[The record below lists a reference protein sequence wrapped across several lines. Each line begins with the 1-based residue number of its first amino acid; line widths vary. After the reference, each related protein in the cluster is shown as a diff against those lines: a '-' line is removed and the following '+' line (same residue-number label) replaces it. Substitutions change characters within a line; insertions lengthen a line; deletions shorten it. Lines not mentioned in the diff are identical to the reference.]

1 MDGINRY
8 ELTEIDK
15 ILGIG
20 MLSDSCGVAELVNVL
35 FIRYKVVVEIIW
47 YPNIR
52 RWCPNVRTIAYVP
65 NEMDGHKITK
75 DACSIGILYNTHKTY
90 DYYKALLIG
99 LRIAKLYI
107 VRCLIYREDIEILKL
122 IHDQVKYERITE
134 LLDNCDNSYIR
145 LGLED
150 RIDDQVTQEYLDGSI
165 YEHLTKFINTYGYTT
180 TINEI

>member
-1 MDGINRY
+1 MDGTNRY

-20 MLSDSCGVAELVNVL
+20 MLSDSCSAAELVNVL

-47 YPNIR
+47 DPNIR
-52 RWCPNVRTIAYVP
+52 SWCPNIRTIAYVP

-75 DACSIGILYNTHKTY
+75 DACSIWILYNTHKTY

-107 VRCLIYREDIEILKL
+107 VRRLIYREDIEMLKL
-122 IHDQVKYERITE
+122 IHDQVQYERITN
-134 LLDNCDNSYIR
+134 LLDNCDIPEHHTSIEEHIDTVVNENYI
-145 LGLED
+145 
-150 RIDDQVTQEYLDGSI
+150 TGSI
-165 YEHLTKFINTYGYTT
+165 KYQLTKYIKENGWK
-180 TINEI
+180 

>member
-20 MLSDSCGVAELVNVL
+20 MLSDSCGAADVVNML
-35 FIRYKVVVEIIW
+35 HIRYGICVEIMW
-47 YPNIR
+47 YPNIGQ
-52 RWCPNVRTIAYVP
+52 WCPNVRTIAFEPRNVDKRELTNNISLLAELYK
-65 NEMDGHKITK
+65 NFR
-75 DACSIGILYNTHKTY
+75 DAN
-90 DYYKALLIG
+90 YYKALNAGI
-99 LRIAKLYI
+99 RIAKLYVI
-107 VRCLIYREDIEILKL
+107 KHLIYRKDKQMNDLV
-122 IHDQVKYERITE
+122 HDQVKYERITE
-134 LLDNCDNSYIR
+134 LLDKCDNRYIR

-165 YEHLTKFINTYGYTT
+165 YEHLTKFINIYGYTT

>member
-122 IHDQVKYERITE
+122 IHDQVQYERITE
-134 LLDNCDNSYIR
+134 LLDNCDIPECHTSIEEHVDTVVNENYI
-145 LGLED
+145 
-150 RIDDQVTQEYLDGSI
+150 TGSI
-165 YEHLTKFINTYGYTT
+165 KYQLTKYIKENGWK
-180 TINEI
+180 

>member
-1 MDGINRY
+1 MDGTNRY

-20 MLSDSCGVAELVNVL
+20 MLSDSCSVAELVNVL

-90 DYYKALLIG
+90 NYYKALLIG

-122 IHDQVKYERITE
+122 IHDQVQYERITE
-134 LLDNCDNSYIR
+134 LLDNCDIPECHTSIEEHVDTVVNENYI
-145 LGLED
+145 
-150 RIDDQVTQEYLDGSI
+150 TGSI
-165 YEHLTKFINTYGYTT
+165 KYQLTKYIKENGWK
-180 TINEI
+180 